1 MNVRRHGKPH
11 NGMRRIGEDSLETKL
26 QAFQKDKDKN
36 MLFLQEQL
44 LQEGFQKRKDI
55 TLILVKGLHIKG
67 IIKGYDTFS
76 ILIEFEGKKQLVYK
90 HAISTIRF

>member
-1 MNVRRHGKPH
+1 MK
-11 NGMRRIGEDSLETKL
+11 TKL
-26 QAFQKDKDKN
+26 QVFQKDRGKN

-44 LQEGFQKRKDI
+44 LQEAFQKRKDI

-67 IIKGYDTFS
+67 IIRGYDTFS
-76 ILIEFEGKKQLVYK
+76 ILIEFERKQQLVYK

>member
-1 MNVRRHGKPH
+1 M
-11 NGMRRIGEDSLETKL
+11 ETKL
-26 QAFQKDKDKN
+26 QAFQKDRDKN

-44 LQEGFQKRKDI
+44 LQEAFQKRKDI

-67 IIKGYDTFS
+67 YDTFS
-76 ILIEFEGKKQLVYK
+76 ILIEFEEKQQLVYK

>member
-1 MNVRRHGKPH
+1 M
-11 NGMRRIGEDSLETKL
+11 ETKL
-26 QAFQKDKDKN
+26 QAFQKDRDKN

-44 LQEGFQKRKDI
+44 LQEAFQKRKDS

-76 ILIEFEGKKQLVYK
+76 ILIEFEGKQQLVYK